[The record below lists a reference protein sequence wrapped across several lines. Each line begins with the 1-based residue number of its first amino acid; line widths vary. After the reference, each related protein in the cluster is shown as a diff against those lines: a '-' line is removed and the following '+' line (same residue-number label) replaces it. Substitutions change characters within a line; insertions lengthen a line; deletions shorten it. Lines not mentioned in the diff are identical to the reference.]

1 MTSDQATLY
10 DDILLREFLDDSAD
24 QLDNSKNNLLN
35 PKDYESLVNSVNFTQ
50 LIPNSLNNSPAEV
63 LFKVLKF
70 SLENKLPIMQI
81 SNLLKLVNSFFI
93 ESVIF
98 DSKYYIEKIL
108 SEHSKIEFHGIC
120 PTCNIYLG
128 QIEEFKTFIT
138 CQSCGEKIDSNNPS
152 CANMFILIDPSDK
165 IRRLLESNQDY
176 YYYIMH
182 ERKYNGIIRDI
193 YDGRAYR
200 KFVKSLPEADRYNY
214 ITACLNTDGAPRF
227 ESSSYSIWPVYIQLN
242 EIPLNC
248 TGKNVITIGLWFGKN
263 KPNMTA
269 FLTPVVNLLNNLS
282 VNSIKCCVKNVECN
296 IKLFVLLVCVDA
308 VARAPMQGTMQFNA
322 HYGCEWCLHP
332 GDYYERSTRYPN
344 LKCPAQLRT
353 HDQTI
358 DYMRDFLNNG
368 MKKSIFGVRDVSP
381 LALLDKFDII
391 IGFVVDYLHC
401 SLGGVGKQITECI
414 LDTLSGYQID
424 DLDSKL
430 ISIKVPHQMCRLTRK
445 LSERGQWKAKE
456 WENYILFYSL
466 PLLFNV
472 VSARVFNYWSLFVN
486 ALYILLK
493 KEITCNELNEAD
505 EMLHEFVRNTQKIF
519 KKRNM
524 TYNIHQLLHLATSVM
539 HWGPLYSHSTF
550 PFESANHQ
558 LLEAIHCAKGV
569 NLQILRFINIQ
580 NVVEKLKEMLCKLPS
595 HIIISNYDKIC
606 NNRLKKCI
614 KIENITYLGSG
625 KIAPNALINLFQ
637 MNPHSLLYPRAII
650 DGCLYASNSQMCKRS
665 NNSFAQLKNNEFIYI
680 LDFAVDAIGNI
691 GSVIY
696 YSVKTG
702 AQLSKFM
709 FYVDKIDDKVM
720 LKNSSEIRNI
730 CIYINLNN
738 KAYIAGLP
746 NMYNN

>member
-1 MTSDQATLY
+1 MRVYKRYLQTGDADDISYKTLLRDRKRKKQKFSRLKNITTITHDVYNQPSHYLQDSINQHIIENHLLESANENESNYTHGNACTIYEPVKQADLQVENAEYDLLSAEKILHDSDTSQKNEIIMTSDQATLY

-391 IGFVVDYLHC
+391 IGFA
-401 SLGGVGKQITECI
+401 T
-414 LDTLSGYQID
+414 
-424 DLDSKL
+424 KL
-430 ISIKVPHQMCRLTRK
+430 
-445 LSERGQWKAKE
+445 
-456 WENYILFYSL
+456 
-466 PLLFNV
+466 
-472 VSARVFNYWSLFVN
+472 
-486 ALYILLK
+486 
-493 KEITCNELNEAD
+493 
-505 EMLHEFVRNTQKIF
+505 
-519 KKRNM
+519 M
-524 TYNIHQLLHLATSVM
+524 T
-539 HWGPLYSHSTF
+539 W
-550 PFESANHQ
+550 
-558 LLEAIHCAKGV
+558 
-569 NLQILRFINIQ
+569 IQ
-580 NVVEKLKEMLCKLPS
+580 N
-595 HIIISNYDKIC
+595 
-606 NNRLKKCI
+606 
-614 KIENITYLGSG
+614 
-625 KIAPNALINLFQ
+625 
-637 MNPHSLLYPRAII
+637 
-650 DGCLYASNSQMCKRS
+650 
-665 NNSFAQLKNNEFIYI
+665 
-680 LDFAVDAIGNI
+680 
-691 GSVIY
+691 
-696 YSVKTG
+696 
-702 AQLSKFM
+702 
-709 FYVDKIDDKVM
+709 
-720 LKNSSEIRNI
+720 
-730 CIYINLNN
+730 
-738 KAYIAGLP
+738 
-746 NMYNN
+746 